1 MTKVDNGVMPPH
13 NGFSTTPSISTNMM
27 MIFIR
32 VIIMIIM
39 IIMVIMVIIM
49 IIRVIRVIIMML

>member
-27 MIFIR
+27 MIFIM
-32 VIIMIIM
+32 VIIMFIM
-39 IIMVIMVIIM
+39 AIMVIIK
-49 IIRVIRVIIMML
+49 IVRVMRVIIMML

>member
-32 VIIMIIM
+32 VIIMFIM
-39 IIMVIMVIIM
+39 AIMVIIM
-49 IIRVIRVIIMML
+49 IIRVMRVIIMML

>member
-32 VIIMIIM
+32 VIIMFIM
-39 IIMVIMVIIM
+39 AIMVIIK
-49 IIRVIRVIIMML
+49 IVRVMRVIIMML